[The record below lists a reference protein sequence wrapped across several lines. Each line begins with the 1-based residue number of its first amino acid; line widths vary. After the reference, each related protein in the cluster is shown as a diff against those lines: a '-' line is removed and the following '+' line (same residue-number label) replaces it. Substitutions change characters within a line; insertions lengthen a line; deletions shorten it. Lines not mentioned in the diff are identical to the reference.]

1 MVNAMFGF
9 IQRWKKMRE
18 LQKLV
23 NEAKKMG
30 IVEPETTPDQ
40 LIDTLAETLKARM
53 EVGSVVRP
61 RRRKKNDSD
70 DTEKVIRTRT
80 KDIDAYM
87 AQQMDMMINLFDKMF
102 SLYERMDRKMG
113 EIAKKYQKN
122 VSTRVEKEKKESFED
137 KLIEKIVEQYL
148 LGGLSVPSGNVGS
161 SSSTNGGGEV
171 LKELLNIGNRK
182 ELIEK
187 LEKVEEVE
195 DHGV

>member
-1 MVNAMFGF
+1 MFGF

-122 VSTRVEKEKKESFED
+122 VSTKVEKEKKESFED

>member
-1 MVNAMFGF
+1 MFGF

-122 VSTRVEKEKKESFED
+122 VSTRVEKERKESFED

-148 LGGLSVPSGNVGS
+148 LGGLAVPSGNVGS

-195 DHGV
+195 DHV